1 MKKRKVRI
9 NAAGV
14 SSKYGYIVD
23 EFEDMA
29 LIKVGCSTDWVKCL
43 AEPYCIVLGANLYE
57 EI

>member
-29 LIKVGCSTDWVKCL
+29 LIKVACSTDWLKCL
-43 AEPYCIVLGANLYE
+43 IVPHCIILGTDLYE

>member
-1 MKKRKVRI
+1 MKKQKVRI

-29 LIKVGCSTDWVKCL
+29 LIKVGCSADWVKSL
-43 AEPYCIVLGANLYE
+43 VKPHCIILGTDLYE